1 MGSLANS
8 SSLQTTIQENP
19 LLLSLSAFSQLSLLT
34 LKPSPRLRLMPTTA
48 ATVMALPTTGTAMAW
63 LTVVTTVLMLTPME
77 LTDTT
82 AARGLLMLRLS
93 PPPLLSP
100 LLMPTMAVTDMAWPI
115 THTVMAWPTT
125 VLTTVLTLTLM
136 LTDTTTARGPLRP
149 SPRPMPT
156 TVITTD
162 MAWPTTGTA
171 MLTMA
176 TTATLTLPVAT
187 TDIITKLLLFCLKN

>member
-8 SSLQTTIQENP
+8 SSLQTTIQDDP

-34 LKPSPRLRLMPTTA
+34 LKPSPRLRLMPTMA
-48 ATVMALPTTGTAMAW
+48 VVATALPTTGTVMAW
-63 LTVVTTVLMLTPME
+63 DTTGTTVLMLTPMV

-82 AARGLLMLRLS
+82 TARGPLRLRLS

-100 LLMPTMAVTDMAWPI
+100 LLMPTTDVTVTALPTTGM
-115 THTVMAWPTT
+115 VMAW
-125 VLTTVLTLTLM
+125 LTTVLMLTLT
-136 LTDTTTARGPLRP
+136 LTDTTTARGPLTP

-156 TVITTD
+156 TVIITD
-162 MAWPTTGTA
+162 MAWPTTGTV

-187 TDIITKLLLFCLKN
+187 TDIITKLLLFC

>member
-48 ATVMALPTTGTAMAW
+48 GTAMAW

-77 LTDTT
+77 PTDTT
-82 AARGLLMLRLS
+82 TARGLLRLRLS

-100 LLMPTMAVTDMAWPI
+100 LLMPTTAVTDMAWPI
-115 THTVMAWPTT
+115 THTVMAWLTT

-149 SPRPMPT
+149 SPR
-156 TVITTD
+156 
-162 MAWPTTGTA
+162 
-171 MLTMA
+171 
-176 TTATLTLPVAT
+176 
-187 TDIITKLLLFCLKN
+187 

>member
-48 ATVMALPTTGTAMAW
+48 IMATALPTTGTVMVW
-63 LTVVTTVLMLTPME
+63 LTTGITVLMLTLM

-82 AARGLLMLRLS
+82 TARGPLRLRLS

-100 LLMPTMAVTDMAWPI
+100 LLMPTMVIITVTAL
-115 THTVMAWPTT
+115 PTT
-125 VLTTVLTLTLM
+125 GTTATLM
-136 LTDTTTARGPLRP
+136 LTMATTTARGPLML
-149 SPRPMPT
+149 SPLLMLT
-156 TVITTD
+156 TVITTV
-162 MAWPTTGTA
+162 
-171 MLTMA
+171 MLTAA
-176 TTATLTLPVAT
+176 TTATLMLTAT
-187 TDIITKLLLFCLKN
+187 TATDIITKLLLFC

>member
-48 ATVMALPTTGTAMAW
+48 IMATALPTTGTVMVW
-63 LTVVTTVLMLTPME
+63 LTTGTTVLMLTLM

-82 AARGLLMLRLS
+82 TARGPLRLRLS

-100 LLMPTMAVTDMAWPI
+100 LLMPTMVI
-115 THTVMAWPTT
+115 TTVMPHTVM
-125 VLTTVLTLTLM
+125 LT
-136 LTDTTTARGPLRP
+136 A
-149 SPRPMPT
+149 
-156 TVITTD
+156 
-162 MAWPTTGTA
+162 
-171 MLTMA
+171 A
-176 TTATLTLPVAT
+176 TTATLMLTAT
-187 TDIITKLLLFCLKN
+187 TATDIITKLLLFC

>member
-82 AARGLLMLRLS
+82 TARGLLRLRLS

-115 THTVMAWPTT
+115 THTVMAW
-125 VLTTVLTLTLM
+125 LTTVP
-136 LTDTTTARGPLRP
+136 TTARGPLRP

-171 MLTMA
+171 ML
-176 TTATLTLPVAT
+176 
-187 TDIITKLLLFCLKN
+187 

>member
-82 AARGLLMLRLS
+82 TARGLLRLRLS

-100 LLMPTMAVTDMAWPI
+100 LLMPTTAVTDMAWPI
-115 THTVMAWPTT
+115 THTVMAW
-125 VLTTVLTLTLM
+125 LTTVLTLTLM
-136 LTDTTTARGPLRP
+136 LTDTTTARGSLRP

-156 TVITTD
+156 TVIITD

>member
-82 AARGLLMLRLS
+82 
-93 PPPLLSP
+93 
-100 LLMPTMAVTDMAWPI
+100 
-115 THTVMAWPTT
+115 
-125 VLTTVLTLTLM
+125 
-136 LTDTTTARGPLRP
+136 TARGPLRP

-156 TVITTD
+156 TVIITD

-187 TDIITKLLLFCLKN
+187 TDIITKLLLFSLKN

>member
-82 AARGLLMLRLS
+82 TARGLLRLRLS

-100 LLMPTMAVTDMAWPI
+100 LLMPTMAVTDMTWPI
-115 THTVMAWPTT
+115 THTVMAW
-125 VLTTVLTLTLM
+125 LTTVLTLTLM
-136 LTDTTTARGPLRP
+136 LTGTTTARGPLRP

-156 TVITTD
+156 TVIITD

>member
-82 AARGLLMLRLS
+82 TARGLLRLRLS
-93 PPPLLSP
+93 PPPLLSSADAYYGRYGYGLAHHAYGYGLAHHGAYYGAYAHP
-100 LLMPTMAVTDMAWPI
+100 YAYGHYYGKRSAEAGPEADAYYGHHYGYGLAHHGYGYAHHGYYGYPYA
-115 THTVMAWPTT
+115 
-125 VLTTVLTLTLM
+125 
-136 LTDTTTARGPLRP
+136 ARGYY
-149 SPRPMPT
+149 
-156 TVITTD
+156 
-162 MAWPTTGTA
+162 GYHH
-171 MLTMA
+171 
-176 TTATLTLPVAT
+176 
-187 TDIITKLLLFCLKN
+187 

>member
-1 MGSLANS
+1 MG
-8 SSLQTTIQENP
+8 
-19 LLLSLSAFSQLSLLT
+19 LSLSAFSQLSLLT

-48 ATVMALPTTGTAMAW
+48 VMVMALPTTGTVMAW
-63 LTVVTTVLMLTPME
+63 DTTGTTVLMLTPMV

-82 AARGLLMLRLS
+82 TARGPLRLRLS

-100 LLMPTMAVTDMAWPI
+100 LLM
-115 THTVMAWPTT
+115 
-125 VLTTVLTLTLM
+125 LTLA
-136 LTDTTTARGPLRP
+136 LTDTTTARGPLTP

-156 TVITTD
+156 TVIITD
-162 MAWPTTGTA
+162 MAWPTTATV

-187 TDIITKLLLFCLKN
+187 TDIITKLLLFC

>member
-48 ATVMALPTTGTAMAW
+48 ATDMALP
-63 LTVVTTVLMLTPME
+63 
-77 LTDTT
+77 
-82 AARGLLMLRLS
+82 
-93 PPPLLSP
+93 
-100 LLMPTMAVTDMAWPI
+100 I
-115 THTVMAWPTT
+115 TRTVMAWLTT

-136 LTDTTTARGPLRP
+136 LTDTTTARGPLSP

-156 TVITTD
+156 TVITKD

>member
-48 ATVMALPTTGTAMAW
+48 IMATALPTTGTVMVW
-63 LTVVTTVLMLTPME
+63 LTTGTTVLMLTLM

-82 AARGLLMLRLS
+82 TARGPLRLRLS

-100 LLMPTMAVTDMAWPI
+100 LLMPTMVIITVTA
-115 THTVMAWPTT
+115 
-125 VLTTVLTLTLM
+125 L
-136 LTDTTTARGPLRP
+136 
-149 SPRPMPT
+149 
-156 TVITTD
+156 
-162 MAWPTTGTA
+162 PTTGTV
-171 MLTMA
+171 MLTTA
-176 TTATLTLPVAT
+176 TTATLMLTAT
-187 TDIITKLLLFCLKN
+187 TATDIITKLLLFC

>member
-82 AARGLLMLRLS
+82 
-93 PPPLLSP
+93 
-100 LLMPTMAVTDMAWPI
+100 
-115 THTVMAWPTT
+115 
-125 VLTTVLTLTLM
+125 
-136 LTDTTTARGPLRP
+136 TARGPLRP

>member
-48 ATVMALPTTGTAMAW
+48 ATVIALPTTGTAMAW

-82 AARGLLMLRLS
+82 TARGLLR
-93 PPPLLSP
+93 
-100 LLMPTMAVTDMAWPI
+100 PTTAVTDMAWPI
-115 THTVMAWPTT
+115 THTVMAWLTT

>member
-48 ATVMALPTTGTAMAW
+48 ATVMAL

-82 AARGLLMLRLS
+82 TASGLLRLRLS

-100 LLMPTMAVTDMAWPI
+100 LLMPTMAVTGMAWPI
-115 THTVMAWPTT
+115 THTVMAWLTT

-136 LTDTTTARGPLRP
+136 LTDTTTARGPLSP

-187 TDIITKLLLFCLKN
+187 TDIITKSLLFCLKN

>member
-34 LKPSPRLRLMPTTA
+34 LTPSPRLRLMPTMA
-48 ATVMALPTTGTAMAW
+48 VMVMALPTTGTVMAW
-63 LTVVTTVLMLTPME
+63 DTTGTTVLMLTPMV

-82 AARGLLMLRLS
+82 TARGPLRLRLS

-100 LLMPTMAVTDMAWPI
+100 LLMPTTDV
-115 THTVMAWPTT
+115 TVMAWPTT
-125 VLTTVLTLTLM
+125 VLTTVLMLTLT
-136 LTDTTTARGPLRP
+136 LTDTTTARGPLTP
-149 SPRPMPT
+149 SPRP
-156 TVITTD
+156 
-162 MAWPTTGTA
+162 
-171 MLTMA
+171 MA

-187 TDIITKLLLFCLKN
+187 TDIITKLLLFC

>member
-34 LKPSPRLRLMPTTA
+34 LKPSPRLRLMRTTA

-82 AARGLLMLRLS
+82 TARGLLRLRLS
-93 PPPLLSP
+93 PPPPLSP
-100 LLMPTMAVTDMAWPI
+100 LLMPTTAV
-115 THTVMAWPTT
+115 TVMAWLTT

-136 LTDTTTARGPLRP
+136 LTDTTKARGPLRP

-156 TVITTD
+156 TVIITD